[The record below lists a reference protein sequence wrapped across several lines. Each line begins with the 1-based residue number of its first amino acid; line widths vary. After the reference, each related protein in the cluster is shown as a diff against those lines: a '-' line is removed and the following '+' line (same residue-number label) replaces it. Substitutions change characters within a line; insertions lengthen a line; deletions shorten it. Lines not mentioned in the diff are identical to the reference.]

1 MDELI
6 LSFIS
11 DISLVIMTPVI
22 YLILNAKYLWGEEFN
37 FFIISLIL
45 FHPVF
50 KLMFLSMFS
59 WTDFMS
65 KLSTKSF
72 FYTKFGFRFKTVERI
87 TDFGAYAIAVVISV
101 LTVLTA
107 FPYLIPS
114 IILLS

>member
-1 MDELI
+1 MEDFVFFI
-6 LSFIS
+6 LM
-11 DISLVIMTPVI
+11 L
-22 YLILNAKYLWGEEFN
+22 
-37 FFIISLIL
+37 IISLPITYW
-45 FHPVF
+45 VYM
-50 KLMFLSMFS
+50 LMFR
-59 WTDFMS
+59 WVDFMS
-65 KLSTKSF
+65 SLKVKSF